1 MSRNVFYNLYSAKQK
16 RIHVHSIE
24 INSISRRGWPV
35 SAPSSSFQPDV
46 CARTPKRPDITRH
59 HLSAPL
65 YALVQN
71 ALIERRPYTQRSHV
85 RARNISLL
93 GPHAAAPSGAKRTA
107 ASARPPPSPP
117 PSRPAGPQQLPA
129 GPPQLPPQPE
139 PPERQQAPAAW
150 PRPSSERPTP
160 RNSITHRS
168 RSSKLLIT
176 TITHKLRKIK

>member
-85 RARNISLL
+85 RARHISLL

-129 GPPQLPPQPE
+129 GPQQLPPQPE

-150 PRPSSERPTP
+150 PRAPAAWPRPSSERPTP
-160 RNSITHRS
+160 SAH
-168 RSSKLLIT
+168 
-176 TITHKLRKIK
+176 